1 MKKEKLIVLF
11 GAFFLMLFTGNL
23 IQAQNADISSQKS
36 FIKLSDNTIPASKK
50 DTSNVSAFTIIYPKF
65 SNDRVHISEYEEVNF
80 IGKLYDI
87 HLVRTLLFNEKEIEW
102 SKDGLF
108 GEAVKLDPGDNNLT
122 VKVVYSNGI
131 ENVSHFQIRYVS
143 RSVSGQKETT
153 VGLSQ

>member
-1 MKKEKLIVLF
+1 
-11 GAFFLMLFTGNL
+11 MLFAGNL

-36 FIKLSDNTIPASKK
+36 FIKLSDNTIPVSKK

-65 SNDRVHISEYEEVNF
+65 SNERVHISEYEEVNF

-87 HLVRTLLFNEKEIEW
+87 HLVRALLFNEKEIEW

-122 VKVVYSNGI
+122 IKVIFSNGR
-131 ENVSHFQIRYVS
+131 ENVSHFQITYIS
-143 RSVSGQKETT
+143 RNMADKTGTSDD
-153 VGLSQ
+153 LLP